1 LKRIQI
7 NYCYVR
13 STLKAESMKSHFE
26 ILQQLLTGK
35 AIAIVRLESGE
46 GLVQVAE
53 ALKAGGIS
61 AIEFTL
67 STPGA
72 LDMLKEASARFGGD
86 VLLGA
91 GTVLDPETARASIL
105 AGAEFIVTPTVN
117 LETIAICKRYGK
129 PIVAGAMTPS
139 EILTVWGAGADL
151 VKVFP
156 ASNVGGPDYIKAVLA
171 PLPQLRLVPTGG
183 VSADNAAQYL
193 KAGAA
198 AVAVGGGLVN
208 KKAVASGDW
217 GAITA
222 EAQKLVAAIRS
233 VAA

>member
-1 LKRIQI
+1 
-7 NYCYVR
+7 
-13 STLKAESMKSHFE
+13 MKSHFD
-26 ILQQLLTGK
+26 ILNHLLMEK
-35 AIAIVRLESGE
+35 IVAIVRLDSGE
-46 GLVQVAE
+46 QLVRVAE

-61 AIEFTL
+61 VIEFTF

-72 LDMLKEASARFGGD
+72 HDKLKEASSHFGED

-91 GTVLDPETARASIL
+91 GTVLDPETARAAIL

-117 LETIAICKRYGK
+117 LETISICKRYGK
-129 PIVAGAMTPS
+129 PIVAGAMTPT
-139 EILTVWGAGADL
+139 EMLTVWESGADL

-156 ASNVGGPDYIKAVLA
+156 ASNIGGPDYIKSVLA

-183 VSADNAAQYL
+183 VSADNASQYL
-193 KAGAA
+193 RAGAV
-198 AVAVGGGLVN
+198 AVAVGGNLVD

-222 EAQKLVAAIRS
+222 EAQRLVAVVRS
-233 VAA
+233 AAV